1 MKPILIISHG
11 SPLEDELDR
20 ELSNRGYDPVW
31 MHYTELS
38 GIANKVKNGKFDAV
52 LSAGGDGMIGGTYTL
67 GNGVEINPELR
78 DETNIWY
85 ICQKS
90 NIPLLGMNHGGQIGA
105 KIGTKE
111 KAGGELY
118 DLPKAREGINF
129 LDYVVVKNDLIL
141 NDVDA
146 GDLKTL
152 EWHSTGI
159 QSVGES
165 YDEIMTSPG
174 GIMLAKHKDSQ
185 VYICGFNPYAKRPK
199 KGPQETNGEIIF
211 DNFLDMVA

>member
-1 MKPILIISHG
+1 MGKILILSH
-11 SPLEDELDR
+11 STSLEAELDR
-20 ELSNRGYDPVW
+20 ELSDRGYDPVR

-38 GIANKVKNGKFDAV
+38 GIANQVKNRKFDAV
-52 LSAGGDGMIGGTYTL
+52 LSAGGDGMIRGTYPL
-67 GNGVEINPELR
+67 GNGVEINPELL
-78 DETNIWY
+78 DETKIWY

-118 DLPKAREGINF
+118 NLPKAREGINF

-141 NDVDA
+141 SGVDV

-159 QSVGES
+159 RSVGES
-165 YDEIMTSPG
+165 YDVIMTSPG

-185 VYICGFNPYAKRPK
+185 VYICGFNPYAKRPQE
-199 KGPQETNGEIIF
+199 GPQETNAEIIF
-211 DNFLDMVA
+211 ENFLDMI